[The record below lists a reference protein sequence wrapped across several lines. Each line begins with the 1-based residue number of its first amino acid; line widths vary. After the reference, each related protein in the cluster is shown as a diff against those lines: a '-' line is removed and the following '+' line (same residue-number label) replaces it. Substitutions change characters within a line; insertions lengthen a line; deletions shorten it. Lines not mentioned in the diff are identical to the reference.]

1 MYVHRKITDNGEIVE
16 TLLESEKVCVYV
28 YVCMSTE
35 KSLTMVKS
43 SRPFQRVSF
52 LKESERVV
60 CVCIYICM
68 YTGKSLT
75 MVETLP
81 ESERVW
87 GCVYVPRKIS
97 DDENVATPLESERF
111 QRE

>member
-1 MYVHRKITDNGEIVE
+1 MYVHRKITDNGEFVE
-16 TLLESEKVCVYV
+16 TLLESEKVCVHV
-28 YVCMSTE
+28 YVCVSTG

-60 CVCIYICM
+60 CVCVYICM
-68 YTGKSLT
+68 YTGKLLP

-87 GCVYVPRKIS
+87 VCVYVHRKS
-97 DDENVATPLESERF
+97 FDDVEKRRDSS
-111 QRE
+111 RE